1 MWQESAD
8 LAALHFRFQEKR
20 DPAGYVVNLAANLQI
35 YPPQYVISAP
45 YAYEKFDPQLI
56 AWILAQLTP
65 DMVRI
70 YADVCWRMLTYADV
84 C

>member
-1 MWQESAD
+1 MSQESAD

-65 DMVRI
+65 DKVRNPKP
-70 YADVCWRMLTYADV
+70 
-84 C
+84 